1 MRSYTVKKNRSIV
14 TGRSEYFR
22 GPFGTTTKLAAN
34 FVHAILRKRD
44 GHLHYFTKSKSDGGL
59 T

>member
-1 MRSYTVKKNRSIV
+1 M
-14 TGRSEYFR
+14 
-22 GPFGTTTKLAAN
+22 TTTKLVAN

-44 GHLHYFTKSKSDGGL
+44 KNLHSFTKSKSDGGL